1 VQPTTTPPAAIG
13 GYLEHDGPGSCHDVV
28 ADGFI
33 ASSAGA
39 ARKLIQIAG
48 RKLIHPAV

>member
-1 VQPTTTPPAAIG
+1 VLAKAAWPIISRTASI
-13 GYLEHDGPGSCHDVV
+13 DAPGREATSRPQ
-28 ADGFI
+28 F
-33 ASSAGA
+33 AGA